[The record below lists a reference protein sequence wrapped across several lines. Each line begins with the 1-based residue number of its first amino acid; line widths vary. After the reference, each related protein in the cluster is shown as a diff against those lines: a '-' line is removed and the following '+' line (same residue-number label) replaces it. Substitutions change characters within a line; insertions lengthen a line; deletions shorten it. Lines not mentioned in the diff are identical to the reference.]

1 MLQQRRPRLH
11 TLDVLGGSANHETSD
26 NNNTSGLAVHTDQF
40 DPYKDDDT
48 PRHRKRPSMRA
59 LWANR
64 HRRAMLIKYAAI
76 VASLCLIVILT
87 VTRTLGIRIFPKK
100 LKNAAAFRNA
110 KGDDVYP
117 PSTVQISAIVMNYAR
132 PNLLQHSTLL
142 SVLVDHPTVDEILI
156 LHANP
161 HTAFGED
168 QLQHLEPA
176 AAAAAAARKIVH
188 VDASEPNTRMGLAV
202 RFYYCATLAR
212 HEWVLHVDDDMELDA
227 TTVNALVH
235 AFMANPRRIVG
246 HYGRS
251 YNYWSAPFRHG
262 YGTKDV
268 FGEHVEV
275 VLTKLMLLER
285 AVCSE
290 FERQRPLMQD
300 MIADSHPLWN
310 GEDIFANLVANQ
322 YYGVPYSGPYNNYAM
337 SDLHVWEADTDLY
350 PELVDQSA
358 TTGSTTEVSISGNMD
373 RNRIWNVGPVT
384 FWKAYFKAQEHTVY
398 RGKLWYTAKR
408 RLAGFKD

>member
-1 MLQQRRPRLH
+1 MLQRRPRLH
-11 TLDVLGGSANHETSD
+11 TLDIVGGGGSASHETSD
-26 NNNTSGLAVHTDQF
+26 TSGLAVITDEF
-40 DPYKDDDT
+40 DPYLDDDT
-48 PRHRKRPSMRA
+48 PRRKRPSMRA
-59 LWANR
+59 LWVNR
-64 HRRAMLIKYAAI
+64 HRRTMLLKYAAA
-76 VASLCLIVILT
+76 ASLCLMVILT
-87 VTRTLGIRIFPKK
+87 TTRTLGIRLFPKK
-100 LKNAAAFRNA
+100 LKNAAAFAQA

-161 HTAFGED
+161 HTAFAQD
-168 QLQHLEPA
+168 KLRHLGA
-176 AAAAAAARKIVH
+176 MAARKIVH
-188 VDASEPNTRMGLAV
+188 VDASELNTSMGLAV

-235 AFMANPRRIVG
+235 AQMANPRRIVG

-262 YGTKDV
+262 YDTKDV

-310 GEDIFANLVANQ
+310 GEDIFVNLVANQ

-337 SDLHVWEADTDLY
+337 ADLHVWEADTDLY
-350 PELVDQSA
+350 PEAVVPSA
-358 TTGSTTEVSISGNMD
+358 ASTTQEVSISGNMD

-408 RLAGFKD
+408 RLVGFKD